1 MSLREVQQ
9 AGLFEVG
16 DRVRSRSGG
25 PGGTVFK
32 EMRVPCP
39 LMNDDDEDVII
50 QMRQVIVV
58 HLDFPVDLRGKTT
71 YFVQGDASSC
81 FEHE

>member
-16 DRVRSRSGG
+16 DRVRSRFGG
-25 PGGTVFK
+25 SSGTVFK

-39 LMNDDDEDVII
+39 LMNDDEDVII